1 MKMGTLVINADMD
14 ILEAKRV
21 LQRLQYAFDECE
33 KNWDY
38 LVDYILESKE
48 NAKKLDC
55 QYLEKVC
62 ILSDLETFEQRV
74 FVDYCRN

>member
-1 MKMGTLVINADMD
+1 MGTLVINADMD

-21 LQRLQYAFDECE
+21 LQRLQYAFDECG

-38 LVDYILESKE
+38 LEEYILESKE
-48 NAKKLDC
+48 NAQKLDC

-62 ILSDLETFEQRV
+62 ILGDLETFEQRI
-74 FVDYCRN
+74 FIDYCRN